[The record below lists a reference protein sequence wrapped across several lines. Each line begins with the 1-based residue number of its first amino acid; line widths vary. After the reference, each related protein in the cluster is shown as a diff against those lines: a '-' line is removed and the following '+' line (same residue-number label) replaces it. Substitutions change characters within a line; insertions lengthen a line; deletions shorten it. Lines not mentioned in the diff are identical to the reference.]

1 MGSNDREA
9 RHCFGAGLCNREA
22 AKLNPTEEQIPADDY
37 RPCVAMAL
45 FNDAGLVLVA
55 ERNDV
60 EEPAWQLPQG
70 GIDDGE
76 DAPSAARREL
86 LEEIGTPAVT
96 FRAEATRWIT
106 YDLPGS
112 IAKGRWIGRYRGQ
125 RVKLMA
131 FQFTGQDT
139 DINLDTAKP
148 EFRAWR
154 WVELEAI
161 PDLIIPFKKA
171 LYEAAV
177 QEFTPLR
184 DRIRQTV

>member
-1 MGSNDREA
+1 
-9 RHCFGAGLCNREA
+9 
-22 AKLNPTEEQIPADDY
+22 
-37 RPCVAMAL
+37 MAL

-70 GIDDGE
+70 GIDAGE
-76 DAPSAARREL
+76 DALSAARREL
-86 LEEIGTPAVT
+86 REEIGTTAVI

-106 YDLPGS
+106 YDLPGN
-112 IAKGRWIGRYRGQ
+112 IAKVRWPGRYRGQ
-125 RVKLMA
+125 RVRLMA

-139 DINLDTAKP
+139 DIDLDTAKP

-154 WVELEAI
+154 WVELEGL
-161 PDLIIPFKKA
+161 PDLIVPFKKA
-171 LYEAAV
+171 LYDAAV

-184 DRIRQTV
+184 NQLRQTT

>member
-1 MGSNDREA
+1 MGERIPNDE
-9 RHCFGAGLCNREA
+9 
-22 AKLNPTEEQIPADDY
+22 Y

-76 DAPSAARREL
+76 DPPTAARREL

-96 FRAEATRWIT
+96 FRAEAPRLIT

-112 IAKGRWIGRYRGQ
+112 IAKRRWIGRYRGQ

-148 EFRAWR
+148 DFRAWQ
-154 WVELEAI
+154 WVELEAL
-161 PDLIIPFKKA
+161 PDLIVPFKKA

>member
-1 MGSNDREA
+1 
-9 RHCFGAGLCNREA
+9 
-22 AKLNPTEEQIPADDY
+22 
-37 RPCVAMAL
+37 MAL
-45 FNDAGLVLVA
+45 FNNAGLVLVA

-76 DAPSAARREL
+76 DALSAACREL
-86 LEEIGTPAVT
+86 LEEIGTGAVT
-96 FRAEATRWIT
+96 FRAEAARWIT

-112 IAKGRWIGRYRGQ
+112 IAKVRWPGRYRGQ

-131 FQFTGQDT
+131 FQFTGRET
-139 DINLDTAKP
+139 DIDIETAKP

-154 WVELEAI
+154 WAELETL
-161 PDLIIPFKKA
+161 PDLIVPFKKA

-184 DRIRQTV
+184 NQIRRTG

>member
-1 MGSNDREA
+1 
-9 RHCFGAGLCNREA
+9 
-22 AKLNPTEEQIPADDY
+22 
-37 RPCVAMAL
+37 MAL

-60 EEPAWQLPQG
+60 EDSAWQLPQG

-76 DAPSAARREL
+76 DALSAARREL
-86 LEEIGTPAVT
+86 LEEIGTSAVT
-96 FRAEATRWIT
+96 FRAEAARWIT

-112 IAKGRWIGRYRGQ
+112 IAKIRWPGRYRGQ

-131 FQFTGQDT
+131 FLFTGQDG
-139 DINLDTAKP
+139 DINLDTANP

-154 WVELEAI
+154 WVELEAL
-161 PDLIIPFKKA
+161 PDLIVPFKKA
-171 LYEAAV
+171 LYDAAV

-184 DRIRQTV
+184 DEIRRTG